1 MGIPL
6 HRRLLYGLVVA
17 SFLLGV
23 TEAVLRMAIP
33 KDQWQLS
40 WEREDGLL
48 LYRSRSYVGG
58 PVDPIERQRWK
69 TGELVTRAGTDA
81 VQHDGAHPWRVRTNA
96 EGLREDQETPTT
108 RMASRQMLAIGDS
121 WMFGV
126 SAGQGRTLADHLER
140 LLPPLLG
147 VDDVEVING
156 GIPGANAFHMLR
168 RWHYLRDRMV
178 IDDLILGLPHNA
190 PDPDVPAARRAWYQN
205 TKGLPAGSLRMYQG
219 LRRIILPFTRP
230 HYPDLLATNKDG
242 DEYAMTVADLS
253 TIATDAKARGI
264 RVWLVLWPNDMVAAQ
279 QPGMDLSKWIQPLE
293 SQLDGY
299 GGHALSARRCWGFE
313 DTWHPS
319 EAGYAAIAHVLA
331 PVIAGGEPN
340 SVLQNTTPCSD
351 GAGGH

>member
-17 SFLLGV
+17 AFLLAA
-23 TEAVLRMAIP
+23 TETLLRVVVP

-58 PVDPIERQRWK
+58 PVDPVERQQWR
-69 TGELVTRAGTDA
+69 TGELTTRPGTDA
-81 VQHDGAHPWRVRTNA
+81 VQHDGKHPWRVRTNA
-96 EGLREDQETPTT
+96 EGLREDQEIPST
-108 RMASRQMLAIGDS
+108 RVATRQMLAIGDS

-126 SAGQGRTLADHLER
+126 SAGQGRTLTDHLER
-140 LLPPLLG
+140 LLPPLLNIDT
-147 VDDVEVING
+147 VQVVNG

-205 TKGLPAGSLRMYQG
+205 TKGLPTSSLRMVQG
-219 LRRIILPFTRP
+219 LRRLLLPLNRP
-230 HYPDLLATNKDG
+230 HYPDLLADNEDR
-242 DEYAMTVADLS
+242 DEYAMTMADLS
-253 TIATDAKARGI
+253 TIVTDAHARGI

-279 QPGMDLSKWIQPLE
+279 QPGMDLSKWVRPLAE
-293 SQLDGY
+293 QLDGY

-319 EAGYAAIAHVLA
+319 EAGYAAIAQELA
-331 PVIAGGEPN
+331 PIIAGGP
-340 SVLQNTTPCSD
+340 SSGVLRNIIPCSD
-351 GAGGH
+351 GVGGH